1 MTRHG
6 GLLVLMACLTGCTQP
21 PDRVFVPGSPFTH
34 IIDVRTAQG
43 ATATVKTGEWLTL
56 HARRRTGPW
65 TEVDRKSLGQ
75 DGCWVARPPPADEPE
90 VADNVTWSTDP
101 LKAGEFDGGLRE
113 DHVRR
118 VRFAAPGRYV
128 LKAASSTWCSSQADS
143 NTLVVV
149 VRP

>member
-6 GLLVLMACLTGCTQP
+6 GLLVLMAFLTGCTEP
-21 PDRVFVPGSPFTH
+21 PDRVFVPGSPFIH
-34 IIDVRTAQG
+34 VIEVRTAQG
-43 ATATVKTGEWLTL
+43 ATAAVRTGEWLTL

-65 TEVDRKSLGQ
+65 TEVNRKSLGQ
-75 DGCWVARPPPADEPE
+75 DGCWVAPPPPADEPE

-113 DHVRR
+113 DHFRR

-128 LKAASSTWCSSQADS
+128 LKAASSTWCSSKADS

>member
-1 MTRHG
+1 MRRHG
-6 GLLVLMACLTGCTQP
+6 GLPVLLALLAGCTQP

-34 IIDVRTAQG
+34 VIEVRTAQG
-43 ATATVKTGEWLTL
+43 ATAAVQTGEWLTL

-75 DGCWVARPPPADEPE
+75 NACWVAPSPPPDEPE

-101 LKAGEFDGGLRE
+101 LKTGEFDGGLRE

-128 LKAASSTWCSSQADS
+128 LKAASSTWCSAKADS